1 MSIEKY
7 SNMNITIYKNKCHL
21 FTIEIL
27 DVKISNFKWIEFIN
41 TFEKKI
47 KLLEIEDV
55 KNFVLYIDAKY
66 ADILDLEQIHK
77 IVDLFKQNRELFER
91 KLICSL
97 IYIEGNIIN
106 IFKDMFNTFY
116 SPIKPLKFLKER
128 EINDEFIEESITKL
142 KN

>member
-7 SNMNITIYKNKCHL
+7 SNMNITTYKNKCHL

-66 ADILDLEQIHK
+66 ADILDLDQIHK

-106 IFKDMFNTFY
+106 IFKDIFNTFY
-116 SPIKPLKFLKER
+116 SPVKPLKFLKER

>member
-1 MSIEKY
+1 MK
-7 SNMNITIYKNKCHL
+7 KKL
-21 FTIEIL
+21 
-27 DVKISNFKWIEFIN
+27 KW
-41 TFEKKI
+41 
-47 KLLEIEDV
+47 LETEDV

-77 IVDLFKQNRELFER
+77 IIDLFKQNRELFER

-97 IYIEGNIIN
+97 IYIEGHVIN
-106 IFKDMFNTFY
+106 IFKDIFNTFY
-116 SPIKPLKFLKER
+116 NPIKPLKFLKER

>member
-7 SNMNITIYKNKCHL
+7 SNMTITTYKNKCHL

-41 TFEKKI
+41 TFEKKL
-47 KLLEIEDV
+47 KLLETEDV

-77 IVDLFKQNRELFER
+77 IIDLFKQNRELFER

-106 IFKDMFNTFY
+106 IFKDIFNTFY
-116 SPIKPLKFLKER
+116 NPIKPLKFLKER